1 MATVTGRSGVTSLT
15 ISPVP
20 AGRLPTDP
28 VAGTTSEGA
37 VEVGA
42 GVDPDAAT
50 AVAAGEGAAVG
61 RCVDADGRGIAV
73 AVRSDADG
81 SGGGVTVGSEADGNG
96 DPVAIGSEAEGSG
109 RIVAIGRDAVGS
121 GRSVLTGS
129 DGCGASVASGS
140 ADGASV
146 GSSGRLGPTAAA
158 DMPSPTNP
166 PITTSAA
173 KATATAPRP
182 AP

>member
-1 MATVTGRSGVTSLT
+1 
-15 ISPVP
+15 VP

-28 VAGTTSEGA
+28 VAGITREGA

-42 GVDPDAAT
+42 SVDPGAAT

-61 RCVDADGRGIAV
+61 PGVADGRGIVV
-73 AVRSDADG
+73 AVGSDADG
-81 SGGGVTVGSEADGNG
+81 SGGRVTVGSDADGNG
-96 DPVAIGSEAEGSG
+96 DRVAIGS
-109 RIVAIGRDAVGS
+109 DAVGS

-129 DGCGASVASGS
+129 DGSGASVAPDK
-140 ADGASV
+140 ADGGASV
-146 GSSGRLGPTAAA
+146 GSRGRLGPTAAA
-158 DMPSPTNP
+158 DLASPTNP

-173 KATATAPRP
+173 KPTAAAPRP

>member
-1 MATVTGRSGVTSLT
+1 MGRPGLTSLT
-15 ISPVP
+15 ISPVL
-20 AGRLPTDP
+20 AGRLSTDP
-28 VAGTTSEGA
+28 VAGVTREGA

-42 GVDPDAAT
+42 GVEPGAAT

-61 RCVDADGRGIAV
+61 CCVDADGRGVAV
-73 AVRSDADG
+73 AVGSDADG

-96 DPVAIGSEAEGSG
+96 VATGSEAEGSG

-129 DGCGASVASGS
+129 DGSGASVASGNG
-140 ADGASV
+140 DGGASV

-166 PITTSAA
+166 PIKTSAA